1 MNNKDPSD
9 RQLHASV
16 YNHLRFHS
24 EDAAQTRNQELNP
37 HQISPQS
44 ASRAFHILAAIK
56 RFPFRGI
63 EQCIKT
69 SRCCYGAAG
78 PFHLQFQ
85 SPDPV
90 YWLHQGAS
98 THLRRSY
105 SPIHGNAAER
115 LPGRAPAAPGR
126 GGRCHGRDIVR
137 RGVGARGEAPR
148 RPLPLPYGSGS
159 RAGRDTFHPWAGAGT

>member
-1 MNNKDPSD
+1 
-9 RQLHASV
+9 V
-16 YNHLRFHS
+16 
-24 EDAAQTRNQELNP
+24 
-37 HQISPQS
+37 
-44 ASRAFHILAAIK
+44 
-56 RFPFRGI
+56 
-63 EQCIKT
+63 C
-69 SRCCYGAAG
+69 
-78 PFHLQFQ
+78 
-85 SPDPV
+85 
-90 YWLHQGAS
+90 WLHQGAS

-159 RAGRDTFHPWAGAGT
+159 RAGRDTFHPWAGAGTWHDVVTSGRGGARPVSCGRGAQCSRRAVCAAGRPPGRRRRGRSDDGLNSASVDMNPGL